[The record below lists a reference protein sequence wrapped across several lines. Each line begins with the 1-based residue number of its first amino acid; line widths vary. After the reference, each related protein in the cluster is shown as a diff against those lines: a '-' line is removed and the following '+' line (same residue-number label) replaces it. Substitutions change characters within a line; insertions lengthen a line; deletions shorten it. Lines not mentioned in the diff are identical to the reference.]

1 MYIIMYNTA
10 LCDYIYE
17 LHLYVCVCIYVCDY
31 IKCPPDIAFS
41 IAILT
46 FHTCTLSQLQHDSK
60 TAENFKS
67 ASVDNSDGVAAVSP
81 EPFKM
86 FIHELN

>member
-1 MYIIMYNTA
+1 MSTLYRPFQAISIIHA
-10 LCDYIYE
+10 
-17 LHLYVCVCIYVCDY
+17 CV
-31 IKCPPDIAFS
+31 
-41 IAILT
+41 
-46 FHTCTLSQLQHDSK
+46 LSQLQHDSK

-67 ASVDNSDGVAAVSP
+67 ASVDNSDGVAAVPP